1 MKLVKL
7 ENIKMRLGV
16 LIIWIMMKKM
26 IIIFVKMAKLFAN
39 KIINRK
45 SKTGYKSKITCYTCK
60 ECRDC

>member
-26 IIIFVKMAKLFAN
+26 IIIFVKMAKNYLLI
-39 KIINRK
+39 K
-45 SKTGYKSKITCYTCK
+45 
-60 ECRDC
+60 